1 MNMIELK
8 RALAEAEARAK
19 SAENTLANNGR
30 KGFSIRE
37 SDKVDRDGLPKLVIQ
52 TGVQN
57 WPVTVSVSAWEAIL
71 THSKEIKAEIA
82 RVRKDWS

>member
-19 SAENTLANNGR
+19 SAENKLANNGR

-37 SDKVDRDGLPKLVIQ
+37 SYKVDRDGLPKLVIQ

>member
-19 SAENTLANNGR
+19 SADNKLANNGR

-57 WPVTVSVSAWEAIL
+57 WPVTVSVSAWELIL

-82 RVRKDWS
+82 RVRNDWS

>member
-8 RALAEAEARAK
+8 RARAEAEARAK
-19 SAENTLANNGR
+19 SAENKLANNGR

>member
-1 MNMIELK
+1 MNLSDMK

-19 SAENTLANNGR
+19 LAEDKLANNGR

-37 SDKVDRDGLPKLVIQ
+37 SDKVDRDGPPKLVIQ

>member
-19 SAENTLANNGR
+19 SADNKLANNGR

>member
-1 MNMIELK
+1 MIELQ
-8 RALAEAEARAK
+8 RALAEADARAK
-19 SAENTLANNGR
+19 SAENKLANNGR

-57 WPVTVSVSAWEAIL
+57 WPVTVSVSACEAIL
-71 THSKEIKAEIA
+71 THSKEMKAEIA